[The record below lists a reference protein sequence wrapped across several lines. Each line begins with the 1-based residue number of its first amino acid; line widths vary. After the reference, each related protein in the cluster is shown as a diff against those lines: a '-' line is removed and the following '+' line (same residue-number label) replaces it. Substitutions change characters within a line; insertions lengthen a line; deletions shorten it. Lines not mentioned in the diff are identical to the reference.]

1 MSTAA
6 IRALVWAATVLAV
19 CAIAAWRGRRDEQLA
34 AGLML
39 AAWAVTMVVER
50 GFEQTEWGILL
61 VDIAALAGFFW
72 IALRSE
78 RYWPIFAAGFHLLAV
93 VTHLARLA
101 DSGVGQWAYVTA
113 EIIWGY
119 MLALVIG
126 YGAWTA
132 PAAQPVSIDRDPA
145 GATRR

>member
-126 YGAWTA
+126 YGSWTA